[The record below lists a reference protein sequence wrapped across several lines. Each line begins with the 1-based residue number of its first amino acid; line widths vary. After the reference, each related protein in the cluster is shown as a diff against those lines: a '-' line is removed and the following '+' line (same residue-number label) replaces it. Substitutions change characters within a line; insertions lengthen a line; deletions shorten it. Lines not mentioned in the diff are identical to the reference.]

1 VTDLLEHWFSYAAD
15 IFDYALG
22 VETVVMMGGI
32 MYGEPADER
41 EAQER
46 CCQLL
51 SRFFHHCTSD
61 LCFLDPNPYW
71 KCGFKEQKVRN
82 FMFEGLDVLV

>member
-41 EAQER
+41 EAQEH

-51 SRFFHHCTSD
+51 SRFSTIVPVIVFPGSESVLETRIRIQ
-61 LCFLDPNPYW
+61 
-71 KCGFKEQKVRN
+71 EQ
-82 FMFEGLDVLV
+82 

>member
-15 IFDYALG
+15 MFDYALG

-32 MYGEPADER
+32 MYGAPADER
-41 EAQER
+41 EAQEH

-51 SRFFHHCTSD
+51 SRFLTVYQPVICLS
-61 LCFLDPNPYW
+61 CLDRIRSGNADPDP
-71 KCGFKEQKVRN
+71 GAMKVT
-82 FMFEGLDVLV
+82 EL

>member
-15 IFDYALG
+15 IFDYVLG

-41 EAQER
+41 EAQEH

-61 LCFLDPNPYW
+61 CLSWIRIRTGNADPDS
-71 KCGFKEQKVRN
+71 GAMKVT
-82 FMFEGLDVLV
+82 ES